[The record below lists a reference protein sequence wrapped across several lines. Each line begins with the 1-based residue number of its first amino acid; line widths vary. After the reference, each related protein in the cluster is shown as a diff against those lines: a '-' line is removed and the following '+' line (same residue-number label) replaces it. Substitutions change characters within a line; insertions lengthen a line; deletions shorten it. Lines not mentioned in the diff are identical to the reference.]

1 MDASANMMLF
11 FKKNLTKAARKGD
24 PSRINIRSNEG
35 CVQLKILVL
44 YAAYLDEVGI
54 CRLREKIEVD
64 NEGVEVPV
72 AAKRHREKSGT
83 KTTNSR

>member
-1 MDASANMMLF
+1 MDVSANMILF

-24 PSRINIRSNEG
+24 PSIINIQSNESW
-35 CVQLKILVL
+35 VQLEILVL

-54 CRLREKIEVD
+54 CRIREEIKAD

-72 AAKRHREKSGT
+72 AMKQHREKRGT
-83 KTTNSR
+83 TTTNSR